1 MSNKNKIILD
11 EYQFK
16 LEDLSKEYQQLNLNN
31 NYKFYEFKID
41 DCHFELS
48 ELNYEILNPSV
59 DQTFKRLFTGDMKIN
74 GVTGIGRALSLLN
87 SFLDLKISKLK
98 YLFNEIPSLIGEKRE
113 RLKVVDLPYI
123 ATLSDNKKVI
133 INVEMQTTLSNDLST
148 KMLSYGYALKN
159 LYDYPVIILLLI
171 NKKL

>member
-1 MSNKNKIILD
+1 
-11 EYQFK
+11 
-16 LEDLSKEYQQLNLNN
+16 
-31 NYKFYEFKID
+31 
-41 DCHFELS
+41 
-48 ELNYEILNPSV
+48 
-59 DQTFKRLFTGDMKIN
+59 MKIN

-113 RLKVVDLPYI
+113 ILKVVDLPYI

-148 KMLSYGYALKN
+148 RMLSYGYALKN